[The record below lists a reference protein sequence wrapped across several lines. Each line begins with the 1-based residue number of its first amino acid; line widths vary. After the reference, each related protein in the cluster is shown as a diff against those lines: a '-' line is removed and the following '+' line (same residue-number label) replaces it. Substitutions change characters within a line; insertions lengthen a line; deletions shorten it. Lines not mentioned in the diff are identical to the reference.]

1 MVAAC
6 IVFGLMTLLFLAMGI
21 AFSRGKGQGLIAGW
35 NTMSEKER
43 EKYEEK
49 KLMKLMAGG
58 MFVFAGCMV
67 LVLIGLL
74 TGLRPLRVL
83 AWAAVV
89 VTVAVLVVRANTAVK
104 KK

>member
-6 IVFGLMTLLFLAMGI
+6 IVFGLMTLLFLVMGI
-21 AFSRGKGQGLIAGW
+21 AFSRGKGQRLIAGY

-43 EKYEEK
+43 EKYDEK
-49 KLMKLMAGG
+49 KLMAGG

-67 LVLIGLL
+67 LALIGIL
-74 TGLRPLRVL
+74 TELRPLRIL

-89 VTVAVLVVRANTAVK
+89 VTVAVLIVRANTAVRK
-104 KK
+104 K

>member
-6 IVFGLMTLLFLAMGI
+6 IVFGLMTLLFLVMGI
-21 AFSRGKGQGLIAGW
+21 AFSRGKGQRLIAGY

-43 EKYEEK
+43 EKYDEK

-67 LVLIGLL
+67 LALIGIL
-74 TGLRPLRVL
+74 TELRPLRIL

-89 VTVAVLVVRANTAVK
+89 VTVAVLIVRANTAVRK
-104 KK
+104 K